1 MATYFTS
8 CISFKNNADLNFY
21 FSFSFL
27 FHYAQ
32 CARFCF
38 IIFVVFQWQLKVNWF
53 RCFWVGVQEIL
64 YHWAGPMLSFSLPWP
79 LRMWKYC
86 SPTCFTLQIL
96 SIAFAPIHQ
105 ESLNI
110 HAVEWKSTGFY
121 MFNNHQSN
129 QGYHLLQKTINEVS
143 MCLFIT
149 VYKINNHRHHRR
161 VTKNA
166 YLCTFQVHKWSKTC
180 TFQVH
185 KWSNGPSFLLPKI
198 RYFKSSTNIIQGET
212 NPKCKRNYIINSD
225 PKCKTNYIINSL
237 I

>member
-166 YLCTFQVHKWSKTC
+166 YLCTFQVHKWSKT
-180 TFQVH
+180 
-185 KWSNGPSFLLPKI
+185 WPSKCINDQMVRLFCYRKLGTSRVLQILYKGKQTQNVKEIILSTQIQNVKQIILL
-198 RYFKSSTNIIQGET
+198 TH
-212 NPKCKRNYIINSD
+212 
-225 PKCKTNYIINSL
+225 
-237 I
+237 